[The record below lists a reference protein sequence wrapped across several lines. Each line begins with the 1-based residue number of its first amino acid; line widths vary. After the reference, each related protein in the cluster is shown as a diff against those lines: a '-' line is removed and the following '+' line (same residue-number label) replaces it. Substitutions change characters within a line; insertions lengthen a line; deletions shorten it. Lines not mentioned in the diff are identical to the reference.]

1 MSPARRAGTRTST
14 PKGAKGARRKRA
26 AAPSAGE
33 FTGFRPA
40 ARTFLRALRRN
51 NDREWFLANRERY
64 EAEVRAPMIALVE
77 ELDVRLA
84 DLAPEIVGNPKRS
97 MFRIHRDVRFSN
109 DKSPYKTNVAC
120 WFYHMDAGRGVG
132 GEAAHGGAGFYFDI
146 DPDAAWVGG
155 GIWMPPRP
163 TLARLRER
171 IDEEHESLTGVLG
184 APSLRPFGGLSR
196 EAMLRRMPR
205 GYDADHP
212 AAELLRHQSFT
223 MGRQVRDA
231 DLYSAR
237 LPDVLAREFERL
249 VPLVRWLNGALGL
262 RTLARR

>member
-1 MSPARRAGTRTST
+1 VSPARKTARAVT
-14 PKGAKGARRKRA
+14 PAGQ
-26 AAPSAGE
+26 GE
-33 FTGFRPA
+33 FRGFRPA
-40 ARTFLRALRRN
+40 ARTFLRGLRRHN
-51 NDREWFLANRERY
+51 NREWFLANRERY
-64 EAEVRAPMIALVE
+64 EAEVRGPMAALVE

-84 DLAPEIVGNPKRS
+84 EIAPEIVGDPKRS

-109 DKSPYKTNVAC
+109 DKSPYKTNAAC
-120 WFYHMDAGRGVG
+120 WLYHMDAGRGVG
-132 GEAAHGGAGFYFDI
+132 GDAAHGGAGFYFDI
-146 DPDAAWVGG
+146 GPDETWVGG

-163 TLARLRER
+163 TLARLREH
-171 IDEEHESLTGVLG
+171 IGEEHESLAAILR
-184 APSLRPFGGLSR
+184 APTLKPFGGLSR
-196 EAMLRRMPR
+196 DAMLTRMPR

-231 DLYSAR
+231 DGFSPR
-237 LPDVLAREFERL
+237 LPDLLAREFGRL